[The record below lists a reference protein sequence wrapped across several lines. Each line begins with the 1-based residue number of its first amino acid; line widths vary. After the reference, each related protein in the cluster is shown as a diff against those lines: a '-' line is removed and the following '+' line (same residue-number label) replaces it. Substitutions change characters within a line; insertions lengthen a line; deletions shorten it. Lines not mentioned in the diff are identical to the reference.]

1 MFIFNVAVTNIY
13 IFLKIL
19 SFLSFICCNR
29 QQAVEDLL
37 EDEEEDFDKDDKV
50 IMSRVRDAVTHKQI
64 HKHTRA
70 HRPRDGFDTASH
82 TGNANRWMNWLHFPA
97 ATSHRLIYTLI
108 PHAWGANMSTE
119 IVQPFNLFKKF
130 SL

>member
-1 MFIFNVAVTNIY
+1 M
-13 IFLKIL
+13 L

-64 HKHTRA
+64 HKHTL
-70 HRPRDGFDTASH
+70 HTAPGTGLTLLH
-82 TGNANRWMNWLHFPA
+82 TPE
-97 ATSHRLIYTLI
+97 TQTD
-108 PHAWGANMSTE
+108 E
-119 IVQPFNLFKKF
+119 
-130 SL
+130 